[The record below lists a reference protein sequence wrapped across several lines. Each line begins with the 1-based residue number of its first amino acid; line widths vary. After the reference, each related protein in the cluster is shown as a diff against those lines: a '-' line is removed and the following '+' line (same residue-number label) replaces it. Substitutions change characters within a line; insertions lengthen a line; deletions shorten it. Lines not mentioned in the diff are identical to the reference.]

1 MSDCRRVAVP
11 ELLQFKDASS
21 MRDYSRQQRQ
31 AGKRIALVPTMVS
44 VQPAALEL
52 AHCLIINDSP
62 FAGLPARR
70 TYVFGASSHVS
81 PQC

>member
-1 MSDCRRVAVP
+1 MP

-44 VQPAALEL
+44 VEPTVREL
-52 AHCLIINDSP
+52 AHRLL
-62 FAGLPARR
+62 FQR
-70 TYVFGASSHVS
+70 
-81 PQC
+81 

>member
-1 MSDCRRVAVP
+1 MP

-21 MRDYSRQQRQ
+21 MRDYSRLQRL

-44 VQPAALEL
+44 IESAAPEFVSR
-52 AHCLIINDSP
+52 LILNDSP

-70 TYVFGASSHVS
+70 TYVFSASSQVS
-81 PQC
+81 SQS